1 MKEDGVC
8 VLLPR
13 RLGDGFHRGG
23 FLGSLGI
30 GVVFNLVCRH
40 RSPSLP
46 FSSWPPPLLFS
57 LPPLAIILANG
68 ERKKEEG
75 FWSWSPAFFV
85 SNFGAAIGLE
95 GLSWVGKER
104 EWGPQ
109 TVSWAA
115 TLMSDLELARDK
127 HSKQ

>member
-1 MKEDGVC
+1 MKEDSGFVC
-8 VLLPR
+8 CYPAASGMV
-13 RLGDGFHRGG
+13 FTVV
-23 FLGSLGI
+23 GSLGI

-46 FSSWPPPLLFS
+46 FPSWPPPLLFS

-85 SNFGAAIGLE
+85 SNFGAAIGPRQPVELL
-95 GLSWVGKER
+95 GWGVGT
-104 EWGPQ
+104 PNC
-109 TVSWAA
+109 
-115 TLMSDLELARDK
+115 ELGGNSAK
-127 HSKQ
+127 LK

>member
-1 MKEDGVC
+1 MKEDSGFVC
-8 VLLPR
+8 CYPAASGMV
-13 RLGDGFHRGG
+13 FTVV
-23 FLGSLGI
+23 GSLGI

-85 SNFGAAIGLE
+85 SNFGAAIGPQQS
-95 GLSWVGKER
+95 SWDG

-109 TVSWAA
+109 TVNWAA
-115 TLMSDLELARDK
+115 TLQS
-127 HSKQ
+127 